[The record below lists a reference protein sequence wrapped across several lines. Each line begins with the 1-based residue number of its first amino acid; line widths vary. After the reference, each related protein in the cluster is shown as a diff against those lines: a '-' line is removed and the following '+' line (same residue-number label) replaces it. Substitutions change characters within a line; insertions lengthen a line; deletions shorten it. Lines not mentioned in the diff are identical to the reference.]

1 MSKFTHGA
9 FSARNKIPGKYM
21 PNQTGYIY
29 KLVSNNTNKVYI
41 GSTFLNPSRRF
52 DAHVYYFKQY
62 RDHGVGTRNYAHEI
76 LQHPDCRIEVLES
89 CEVSDRDALRALER
103 VWFDKLR
110 PNLTN
115 KNAPIDDNE
124 KRRLA
129 QKAYQAKYKAAKCC
143 RHCGA
148 HSSGSDLSD
157 EDRPAKRGE
166 VFGELGRG

>member
-1 MSKFTHGA
+1 MRKFTHGA

-21 PNQTGYIY
+21 TQTGYIY
-29 KLVSNNTNKVYI
+29 KLISPQSEKFYI
-41 GSTFLNPSRRF
+41 GSTFLLPQKRF
-52 DAHVYYFKQY
+52 DAHRYYFEQY
-62 RDHGVGTRNYAHEI
+62 TKYGTGTKNYAHE
-76 LQHPDCRIEVLES
+76 LLKYPDCRLEVLETAE
-89 CEVSDRDALRALER
+89 CSDRDALRALER

-129 QKAYQAKYKAAKCC
+129 QKAYQAKYKASKCC
-143 RHCGA
+143 KHCGA

-166 VFGELGRG
+166 VFGELGHG